1 MTDGSRAGG
10 GRTAAGEPTYAR
22 SQDVDSS
29 SVGDRVVLYHRG
41 SRTALVLNP
50 TGSWLW
56 QGLVA
61 SATALDLAGRLR
73 GRFPE
78 LTSELAA
85 RDVALFLDELLR
97 HGAVVPGT

>member
-1 MTDGSRAGG
+1 MSETVTDGSRAGG

-61 SATALDLAGRLR
+61 SATALDLAGRALGGVVR
-73 GRFPE
+73 P
-78 LTSELAA
+78 LQQLADA
-85 RDVALFLDELLR
+85 QQVVA
-97 HGAVVPGT
+97 G